1 MTMSVRGNREPA
13 CEVELSMFGKVPQ
26 RPRIRRRLAS
36 LHKPPRSMAK
46 RVASDAVVSG
56 SAASLASAA
65 ALMACSAI
73 HEGSAAGG
81 LNGPSQWLWGEAE
94 AYTREATL
102 RHTVAGYFIHHST
115 SIFWAVLHETVFGGG
130 GRRKPALQHCAEAVA
145 SAATAYVVDYHL
157 TPRRLRPGFEK
168 HVSPKGMVAVY
179 TAFAAGLAIAA
190 IARDSRRR

>member
-1 MTMSVRGNREPA
+1 
-13 CEVELSMFGKVPQ
+13 MFSKVPN
-26 RPRIRRRLAS
+26 RRQLR
-36 LHKPPRSMAK
+36 
-46 RVASDAVVSG
+46 RVASDAIVSG

-65 ALMACSAI
+65 TLMACSKL

-102 RHTVAGYFIHHST
+102 RHTAVGYVIHHGT
-115 SIFWAVLHETVFGGG
+115 SIFWAVLHEAVFGR
-130 GRRKPALQHCAEAVA
+130 RRKPAVQHCAEAAV

-168 HVSPKGMVAVY
+168 HVTPKGMVAVY
-179 TAFAAGLAIAA
+179 AAFAAGLAITA
-190 IARDSRRR
+190 IVRDNSQ